1 MASLAFDTLA
11 FSKRLRG
18 VFTPD
23 QAETL
28 AEAFVA
34 GANEQLA
41 TKTDLASL
49 EQRMD
54 LNQRE
59 LEARLDARF
68 AQIDARFA
76 QIDLRFAQTDT
87 RIAEGFNKVIIWL
100 GGTIIAAAGLTVAL
114 IKLLP

>member
-68 AQIDARFA
+68 AQID
-76 QIDLRFAQTDT
+76 LRFAQTDT